1 MSAERR
7 GWALVTG
14 ASAGIGAEVA
24 LRLARRG
31 HPLVIVARRGD
42 RLAALAEQ
50 ARREHGVEVRGVAAD
65 LSREEG
71 RVAVRGVLDQ
81 LRGPLEVAV
90 LNAGI
95 GTQGPFVDLDRAAEV
110 REVRLNCVAV
120 VDLASHVLPGMVANG
135 RGDLVVMS
143 SAAASQAIPYMS
155 TYAATKAFEMRFVRG
170 IDQELR
176 GTGVR
181 AFAICPGP
189 VRTAFHRLGWGRTS
203 RRSCPRSR
211 PAPWPRGWSACSIA
225 VGAIPWWPAGP
236 SRRSPFRSPGCWAK
250 PSLRGERGSI
260 TAHGTDTP
268 RPDARRCRP
277 VTRRMTTRRP

>member
-1 MSAERR
+1 MRSDTR

-14 ASAGIGAEVA
+14 ASSGIGAEVA

-31 HPLVIVARRGD
+31 HPLVVVARRGD

-71 RVAVRGVLDQ
+71 RAAVRGVLDQ
-81 LRGPLEVAV
+81 LRGPVEVAV

-95 GTQGPFVDLDRAAEV
+95 GTQGRFSDLDREKEV

-120 VDLASHVLPGMVANG
+120 VDLAAHVLPGMVANG

-143 SAAASQAIPYMS
+143 SAAASQAIPFMS

-170 IDQELR
+170 LHGELR

-189 VRTAFHRLGWGRTS
+189 VRTAFHRLGWGKDLPRLMPTES
-203 RRSCPRSR
+203 AGSVAARVVRVLDRRRRNPVVASGPLAPLTMPLVAVLGEALSAWGSGLYHRPR
-211 PAPWPRGWSACSIA
+211 
-225 VGAIPWWPAGP
+225 
-236 SRRSPFRSPGCWAK
+236 
-250 PSLRGERGSI
+250 
-260 TAHGTDTP
+260 H
-268 RPDARRCRP
+268 
-277 VTRRMTTRRP
+277 

>member
-95 GTQGPFVDLDRAAEV
+95 GTQGRFVDLDRAAEV

-189 VRTAFHRLGWGRTS
+189 VRTAFHRLGWGKDLPRLMPTES
-203 RRSCPRSR
+203 AGSVAARVIRVLDRRRRNPVVASGPLAPFTIPLTGLLGEAFSAWGAGLYHRPR
-211 PAPWPRGWSACSIA
+211 
-225 VGAIPWWPAGP
+225 
-236 SRRSPFRSPGCWAK
+236 
-250 PSLRGERGSI
+250 
-260 TAHGTDTP
+260 H
-268 RPDARRCRP
+268 
-277 VTRRMTTRRP
+277 

>member
-1 MSAERR
+1 MGAPGRAGAGPAR
-7 GWALVTG
+7 GCALVTG
-14 ASAGIGAEVA
+14 ASAGIGAEIA

-31 HPLVIVARRGD
+31 HPLVVVARRGD

-71 RVAVRGVLDQ
+71 RASVRGVLDQ
-81 LRGPLEVAV
+81 LRAPIEVAV

-95 GTQGPFVDLDRAAEV
+95 GTQGEFVRLDREREV

-120 VDLASHVLPGMVANG
+120 VDLAAHVLPGMVANG

-143 SAAASQAIPYMS
+143 SAASSQAIPYMS
-155 TYAATKAFEMRFVRG
+155 TYAATKAFEMRLVRG
-170 IDQELR
+170 LDQELR

-189 VRTAFHRLGWGRTS
+189 VRTAFHRLGWGKDLPRLMPTES
-203 RRSCPRSR
+203 AGSVAARVVRVLDRRRRNPVVASGPLAPITMPLTALLGEAISAWGAGLYHR
-211 PAPWPRGWSACSIA
+211 PG
-225 VGAIPWWPAGP
+225 
-236 SRRSPFRSPGCWAK
+236 
-250 PSLRGERGSI
+250 
-260 TAHGTDTP
+260 H
-268 RPDARRCRP
+268 
-277 VTRRMTTRRP
+277 

>member
-1 MSAERR
+1 MGR

-31 HPLVIVARRGD
+31 HPLVVVARRGD
-42 RLAALAEQ
+42 RLAALAAQ

-71 RVAVRGVLDQ
+71 RAAVRGVLDQ
-81 LRGPLEVAV
+81 LRSPIEVAV

-95 GTQGPFVDLDRAAEV
+95 GTQGRFTDLDPATEV
-110 REVRLNCVAV
+110 RQIRLNCVAV
-120 VDLASHVLPGMVANG
+120 VDLAAHVLPGMVANG

-143 SAAASQAIPYMS
+143 SAAAAQAIPFMS

-170 IDQELR
+170 LDHELQ

-189 VRTAFHRLGWGRTS
+189 VRTAFHRLGWGKDLPRLMPTES
-203 RRSCPRSR
+203 AGSVAARIVRVLDRPGRHPVVASGPLAALSMPLTALLGEAISAWVAGLYHRPHGPRREPTAAEGRPHRS
-211 PAPWPRGWSACSIA
+211 
-225 VGAIPWWPAGP
+225 
-236 SRRSPFRSPGCWAK
+236 
-250 PSLRGERGSI
+250 
-260 TAHGTDTP
+260 
-268 RPDARRCRP
+268 
-277 VTRRMTTRRP
+277 

>member
-1 MSAERR
+1 MTGSR

-42 RLAALAEQ
+42 RLAALADQ

-71 RVAVRGVLDQ
+71 RETVRGVLDG
-81 LRGPLEVAV
+81 LRAPIEVAV

-95 GTQGPFVDLDRAAEV
+95 GTQGRFVDLPRDKEV

-120 VDLASHVLPGMVANG
+120 VDMAAHVLPGMVANG

-143 SAAASQAIPYMS
+143 SAAATQAIPFMS
-155 TYAATKAFEMRFVRG
+155 TYAATRAFEMRFVRG
-170 IDQELR
+170 LDQELR

-189 VRTAFHRLGWGRTS
+189 VRTAFHRLGWGKDLPRLMPTES
-203 RRSCPRSR
+203 AGAVAARIIRVLDRRRRNPVVAS
-211 PAPWPRGWSACSIA
+211 
-225 VGAIPWWPAGP
+225 GP
-236 SRRSPFRSPGCWAK
+236 LA
-250 PSLRGERGSI
+250 
-260 TAHGTDTP
+260 
-268 RPDARRCRP
+268 P
-277 VTRRMTTRRP
+277 VTIPLTGLLGESISAWGAGIYHRPRH

>member
-1 MSAERR
+1 MTSDTR

-14 ASAGIGAEVA
+14 ASSGIGAEVA

-31 HPLVIVARRGD
+31 HPLVVVARRGN

-71 RVAVRGVLDQ
+71 RAAVRGVLDQ
-81 LRGPLEVAV
+81 LRAPVEVAV

-95 GTQGPFVDLDRAAEV
+95 GTQGRFSDLDREKEV

-120 VDLASHVLPGMVANG
+120 VDLAAHVLPGMLANG

-143 SAAASQAIPYMS
+143 SAAASQAIPFMS

-170 IDQELR
+170 LHGELR

-189 VRTAFHRLGWGRTS
+189 VRTAFHRLGWGKDLPRLMPTES
-203 RRSCPRSR
+203 AGSVAARVVRGLGRRRRNPVVSS
-211 PAPWPRGWSACSIA
+211 
-225 VGAIPWWPAGP
+225 GP
-236 SRRSPFRSPGCWAK
+236 LA
-250 PSLRGERGSI
+250 
-260 TAHGTDTP
+260 
-268 RPDARRCRP
+268 P
-277 VTRRMTTRRP
+277 VTMPLVAVLGEALSAWGAGLYHRPRH

>member
-1 MSAERR
+1 MAR

-31 HPLVIVARRGD
+31 HPLVVVARRGD
-42 RLAALAEQ
+42 RLAALAAQ

-71 RVAVRGVLDQ
+71 RAAVRGVLDQ
-81 LRGPLEVAV
+81 LHAPIDVAV

-95 GTQGPFVDLDRAAEV
+95 GTQGPVAELP
-110 REVRLNCVAV
+110 RDQEIRTVRLNCVAV

-135 RGDLVVMS
+135 RGDLVIMS
-143 SAAASQAIPYMS
+143 SAAGTQAIPFMA
-155 TYAATKAFEMRFVRG
+155 TYAASKAFEMRFVRG
-170 IDQELR
+170 LDEELR

-189 VRTAFHRLGWGRTS
+189 VRTAFHRLGWGKDLPRLMPTES
-203 RRSCPRSR
+203 AGSVAARIVRVLERPRRNPVVASGPLAAITMPLTALLGEAISAWGAGLYHRPR
-211 PAPWPRGWSACSIA
+211 
-225 VGAIPWWPAGP
+225 
-236 SRRSPFRSPGCWAK
+236 
-250 PSLRGERGSI
+250 
-260 TAHGTDTP
+260 H
-268 RPDARRCRP
+268 RP
-277 VTRRMTTRRP
+277 VRPGSPQGTHHRP

>member
-1 MSAERR
+1 MTSDTR

-14 ASAGIGAEVA
+14 ASSGIGAEVA

-31 HPLVIVARRGD
+31 HPLVVVARRGN

-71 RVAVRGVLDQ
+71 RAAVRGVLDQ
-81 LRGPLEVAV
+81 LRAPVEVAV

-95 GTQGPFVDLDRAAEV
+95 GTQGRFSDLDREKEV

-120 VDLASHVLPGMVANG
+120 VDLAAHVLPGMLANG

-143 SAAASQAIPYMS
+143 SAAASQAIPFMS

-170 IDQELR
+170 LHGELR

-189 VRTAFHRLGWGRTS
+189 ARTAFHRLGWGKDLPRLMPTES
-203 RRSCPRSR
+203 AGSVAARVVRVLGRRRRNPVVSS
-211 PAPWPRGWSACSIA
+211 
-225 VGAIPWWPAGP
+225 GP
-236 SRRSPFRSPGCWAK
+236 LA
-250 PSLRGERGSI
+250 
-260 TAHGTDTP
+260 
-268 RPDARRCRP
+268 P
-277 VTRRMTTRRP
+277 VTMPLVAVLGEALSAWGAGLYHRPRH

>member
-1 MSAERR
+1 MSTEAPKR

-14 ASAGIGAEVA
+14 ASAGIGAEIA

-31 HPLVIVARRGD
+31 HDLVVVARRGE

-50 ARREHGVEVRGVAAD
+50 ARRTYGVQVRGVAAD
-65 LSREEG
+65 ISRDEG
-71 RVAVRGVLDQ
+71 RVAVRGMLDSLHQ
-81 LRGPLEVAV
+81 PIEVAV

-95 GTQGPFVDLDRAAEV
+95 GTKGKFIDLDRDGEV

-120 VDLASHVLPGMVANG
+120 VDLASHVLPGMVARG

-170 IDQELR
+170 LHHELR

-189 VRTAFHRLGWGRTS
+189 VRTAFHRLGWGKDLPKLMPTESAGSVAARTI
-203 RRSCPRSR
+203 RVLNR
-211 PAPWPRGWSACSIA
+211 
-225 VGAIPWWPAGP
+225 
-236 SRRSPFRSPGCWAK
+236 
-250 PSLRGERGSI
+250 
-260 TAHGTDTP
+260 
-268 RPDARRCRP
+268 
-277 VTRRMTTRRP
+277 RRPNPIVPSGPLAPFSMRLSGLLPESVAAWGAGIYHR

>member
-1 MSAERR
+1 MTSDTR

-14 ASAGIGAEVA
+14 ASSGIGAEVA

-31 HPLVIVARRGD
+31 YPLVVVARRGD

-71 RVAVRGVLDQ
+71 RAAVRGVLDQ
-81 LRGPLEVAV
+81 LRGPVEVAV

-95 GTQGPFVDLDRAAEV
+95 GTQGRFSDLDREKEV

-120 VDLASHVLPGMVANG
+120 VDLAAHVLPGMVANG

-143 SAAASQAIPYMS
+143 SAAASQAIPFMS

-170 IDQELR
+170 LHGELR

-189 VRTAFHRLGWGRTS
+189 VRTAFHRLGWGKDLP
-203 RRSCPRSR
+203 RRMPTE
-211 PAPWPRGWSACSIA
+211 SAGSVA
-225 VGAIPWWPAGP
+225 ARVVRVLGRRRRNPVVASGP
-236 SRRSPFRSPGCWAK
+236 LA
-250 PSLRGERGSI
+250 
-260 TAHGTDTP
+260 
-268 RPDARRCRP
+268 P
-277 VTRRMTTRRP
+277 VTMPLVAVLGEALSAWGAGLYHRPRH

>member
-1 MSAERR
+1 MTAESPRR
-7 GWALVTG
+7 GWALITG

-31 HPLVIVARRGD
+31 HPLVVVARRGD

-65 LSREEG
+65 ISKDEG
-71 RVAVRGVLDQ
+71 RAAVRGMLDQ
-81 LRGPLEVAV
+81 LRSPIEVAV

-95 GTQGPFVDLDRAAEV
+95 GTQGRFVDLDRDTEV

-120 VDLASHVLPGMVANG
+120 VDFASHVLPGMVSRG

-155 TYAATKAFEMRFVRG
+155 TYAATKAFEMRLVRG
-170 IDQELR
+170 LHRELR

-189 VRTAFHRLGWGRTS
+189 VRTAFHRTGWGKDLPKLMPTESAGSVAARTMRVLNR
-203 RRSCPRSR
+203 RRSNPVVASG
-211 PAPWPRGWSACSIA
+211 PLAPLTMRLSGLLPESVSAW
-225 VGAIPWWPAGP
+225 GAGVY
-236 SRRSPFRSPGCWAK
+236 
-250 PSLRGERGSI
+250 
-260 TAHGTDTP
+260 HQ
-268 RPDARRCRP
+268 
-277 VTRRMTTRRP
+277 

>member
-1 MSAERR
+1 MTSDTR

-14 ASAGIGAEVA
+14 ASSGIGAEVA

-31 HPLVIVARRGD
+31 HPLVVVARRGN

-71 RVAVRGVLDQ
+71 RAAVRGVLDQ
-81 LRGPLEVAV
+81 LRAPVEVAV

-95 GTQGPFVDLDRAAEV
+95 GTQGRFSDLDREKEV

-120 VDLASHVLPGMVANG
+120 VDLAAHVLPGMLANG

-143 SAAASQAIPYMS
+143 SAAASQAIPFMS

-170 IDQELR
+170 LHGELR

-189 VRTAFHRLGWGRTS
+189 ARTAFHRLRWGKDLPRLMPTES
-203 RRSCPRSR
+203 AGSVAARVVRVLGRRRRNPVVSS
-211 PAPWPRGWSACSIA
+211 
-225 VGAIPWWPAGP
+225 GP
-236 SRRSPFRSPGCWAK
+236 LA
-250 PSLRGERGSI
+250 
-260 TAHGTDTP
+260 
-268 RPDARRCRP
+268 P
-277 VTRRMTTRRP
+277 VTMPLVAVLGEALSAWGAGLYHRPRH

>member
-1 MSAERR
+1 MNSTGR
-7 GWALVTG
+7 GWAVVTG

-42 RLAALAEQ
+42 RLAVLAEQ

-65 LSREEG
+65 LSRDEG
-71 RVAVRGVLDQ
+71 RVSVRGVLDQ
-81 LRGPLEVAV
+81 LRGPIEVAV

-95 GTQGPFVDLDRAAEV
+95 GTQGRFVDLPREKEV

-135 RGDLVVMS
+135 RGDLVIMS

-155 TYAATKAFEMRFVRG
+155 TYAATKAFEMRLARG

-181 AFAICPGP
+181 AFAVCPGP
-189 VRTAFHRLGWGRTS
+189 VRTAFHRLGWGKDLPRLMPTETAGS
-203 RRSCPRSR
+203 VAARVIRVLDRRRRNPVVPSGPLAPITMPLSGLLPESVAAWGAGLYHRPR
-211 PAPWPRGWSACSIA
+211 
-225 VGAIPWWPAGP
+225 
-236 SRRSPFRSPGCWAK
+236 
-250 PSLRGERGSI
+250 
-260 TAHGTDTP
+260 H
-268 RPDARRCRP
+268 
-277 VTRRMTTRRP
+277 